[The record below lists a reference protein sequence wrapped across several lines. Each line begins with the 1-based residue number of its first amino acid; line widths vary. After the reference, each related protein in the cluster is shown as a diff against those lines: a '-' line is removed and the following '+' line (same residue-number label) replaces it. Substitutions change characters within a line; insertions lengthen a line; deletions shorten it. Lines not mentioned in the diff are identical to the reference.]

1 MVISGEGIAVT
12 DHRWR
17 TLSDPET
24 LRGLVRN
31 LREGIYITNAAGEIL
46 DANPAFLGMFGVGSL
61 EELRALHAQDLI
73 VDPAQREAETL
84 LLARESAVRD
94 FEFQIRRPDGVIR
107 TVLDTCYAVADEA
120 TGEVLYHGMLIDISR
135 RKELERQLREL
146 SVRDPLTW
154 TYNRHFLAQLER
166 TLDAETGATWGAIV
180 VDIDHFKEINDRL
193 GHSAGDEVLVRLGRF
208 LVQRV
213 RLEDAIIR
221 TGGDEFLVLLAGV
234 HADSTEEVARRLRE
248 VAPVSAPVSFSL
260 GWAMR
265 RRGESVHQTISR
277 ADRQLIAVRMRERR
291 RRAPAASQPP
301 DGASKGGA

>member
-1 MVISGEGIAVT
+1 VVTSYEAFAVT
-12 DHRWR
+12 EHRWR

-46 DANPAFLGMFGVGSL
+46 DANPAFLEMFGVTSL

-73 VDPAQREAETL
+73 VDPAQRDAETRL
-84 LLARESAVRD
+84 LERDGAVRD
-94 FEFQIRRPDGVIR
+94 VEFQIRRPDGVIR
-107 TVLDTCYAVADEA
+107 TVLDTCYAVEDEA

-154 TYNRHFLAQLER
+154 TYNRHYLAQVER
-166 TLDAETGATWGAIV
+166 TLEAETGATWGAIV

-193 GHSAGDEVLVRLGRF
+193 GHGAGDEVLVRLGRF

-213 RLEDAIIR
+213 RLEDSVIR
-221 TGGDEFLVLLAGV
+221 IGGDEFLVLLAGV
-234 HADSTEEVARRLRE
+234 HADSTEEIASRLRE

-260 GWAMR
+260 GWAVR
-265 RRGESVHQTISR
+265 RRGESVQQTISR
-277 ADRQLIAVRMRERR
+277 ADRQLIQMRIRARR
-291 RRAPAASQPP
+291 RRAPAARRPAN
-301 DGASKGGA
+301 GAIGGGA